1 MKKQFLIIFM
11 VIILLA
17 TVFAGC
23 TTSTNVTTTP
33 SSSRT
38 QVAKELSIG
47 ALLPLSGHSTE
58 TGRSVQAALAVADDD
73 INTYLATINSGVR
86 IRLVPLDTR
95 SDPATALDDLKALHA
110 QGIQVVIGP
119 HASSELNA
127 TMRYANE
134 NNMTLVSYGSTAPSL
149 AIPNDSVFRFFPD
162 DTHPVEAVTQLMH
175 EDGVKVV
182 VPLWRDDVW
191 GNEDV
196 AALRTSVETYGGIV
210 AGGVQFA
217 PGTTD
222 FSSTLTD
229 LAPQVRQA
237 VGQHGATAVAVYV
250 AGEDEVRDILAQASS
265 DAQLASV
272 RWYGSTAT
280 SSNLIATS
288 PPAAQFAVTTSF
300 VTPKLVDGQGD
311 LFERVKAQVT
321 EKLGH
326 APQPYAYAAYNS
338 AWVVT
343 IAYLET
349 RSDAT
354 SVMNVAI
361 PLVAD
366 SYYGI
371 TGNTAL
377 NAAGDLKFASYDFWS
392 VTQEN
397 GAYTWKKVGSYS
409 VDPETGMGVIREQD
423 NAFKGVN
430 VPS

>member
-11 VIILLA
+11 VVILLA

-33 SSSRT
+33 SSART

-73 INTYLATINSGVR
+73 INNYLATINSGVR

-95 SDPATALDDLKALHA
+95 TDPATALDDLKALHA

-119 HASSELNA
+119 HSSAELKA
-127 TMRYANE
+127 IMRYAYE
-134 NNMTLVSYGSTAPSL
+134 NNMTLVSFGSTAPSL
-149 AIPNDSVFRFFPD
+149 AIPNDNVFRFFPD
-162 DTHPVEAVTQLMH
+162 DTHPVEAVTQLMQ

-196 AALRTSVETYGGIV
+196 AALRTSVEKYGGIV

-222 FSSTLTD
+222 FSSTLTA
-229 LAPQVRQA
+229 LTPQVRQA
-237 VGQHGATAVAVYV
+237 VEQHGATAVAVYV

-288 PPAAQFAVTTSF
+288 SSAAQFAVTTGF
-300 VTPKLVDGQGD
+300 VTPKLVDGQRD

-338 AWVVT
+338 AWVIT

-349 RSDAT
+349 RSDAA
-354 SVMNVAI
+354 SVMRVAI

-377 NAAGDLKFASYDFWS
+377 NAAGDLKFARYDFWS

-397 GAYTWKKVGSYS
+397 GAYNWKKVGGYS
-409 VDPETGMGVIREQD
+409 VDQETGKGVITRM
-423 NAFKGVN
+423 G
-430 VPS
+430 